1 MVRAR
6 GGSVSFRC
14 REVMNDRVEPV
25 REKFVGLYRFLQL
38 KSCILFSL
46 SFFGFETSSLL
57 V

>member
-25 REKFVGLYRFLQL
+25 KGEICRT
-38 KSCILFSL
+38 L
-46 SFFGFETSSLL
+46 SFLATEKLYSLFAVIL
-57 V
+57 WV